1 MTDITTRKP
10 LRVLTAVE
18 AGPYIPIPEAQVP
31 EVTAILRA
39 HGIPFDV
46 DEFAIALDDGPET
59 TVINLGRRVDAVAV
73 QRLLDKSP

>member
-10 LRVLTAVE
+10 LRVLTAE
-18 AGPYIPIPEAQVP
+18 QAGPYIPIPEAQVP

-39 HGIPFDV
+39 NGIPYEV
-46 DEFAIALDDGPET
+46 DEIAISFDDGPET

-73 QRLLDKSP
+73 QRLLVDSP